1 MAVQE
6 PIIKN
11 IADFTISNIKEII
24 KKIDSGNI
32 QSIETLYKLIDP
44 DAINKDRNNKVIV
57 ELMSGNL
64 KKIKSEN
71 DSKVNKLIT
80 ELLPE
85 DCKIKNP
92 EIKNIEVDNNDKI
105 NELIELINA
114 KFNIIN
120 KIL

>member
-11 IADFTISNIKEII
+11 ITDFTSSNIEEI
-24 KKIDSGNI
+24 KKKINNGDI
-32 QSIETLYKLIDP
+32 TTIENLYKLIDH
-44 DAINKDRNNKVIV
+44 DAINKDKDNKVIV
-57 ELMSGNL
+57 ELRSVNL
-64 KKIKSEN
+64 KKIKNKN
-71 DSKVNKLIT
+71 DSEVKKIIL
-80 ELLPE
+80 ELLPD

-92 EIKNIEVDNNDKI
+92 EVRNIEVDGDDKL